1 MYGSLYLWC
10 LNILPLNLLDF
21 YSYVTDHV
29 FTFLTL

>member
-21 YSYVTDHV
+21 YGYTIAHAYV
-29 FTFLTL
+29 FLTL